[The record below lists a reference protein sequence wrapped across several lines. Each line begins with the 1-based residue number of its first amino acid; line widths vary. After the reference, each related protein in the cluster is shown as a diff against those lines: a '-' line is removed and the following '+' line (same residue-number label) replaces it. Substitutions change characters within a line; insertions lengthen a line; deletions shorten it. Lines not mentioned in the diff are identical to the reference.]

1 MKGDKGEGALIGLP
15 GPRGPAGPPGFDGL
29 KGKSLKNW
37 FYKSVILVSLI
48 VNSMKYVKK

>member
-29 KGKSLKNW
+29 KGKSLITC
-37 FYKSVILVSLI
+37 FYKSVIVISLT
-48 VNSMKYVKK
+48 VNSMEYVKK